1 MRPTLTMNYRDNAG
15 LVYEDIFYS
24 ANIGRSVVD
33 IQRISILNYGK
44 DKTVRMRVR
53 AHIDPYYS
61 DQCWVKVDMFY
72 FAQGWKELFSDI
84 PNKSSYE
91 VCNIR
96 LSSQKDDIKELFD
109 ADCDRLFVM
118 MIDII
123 SG

>member
-1 MRPTLTMNYRDNAG
+1 MRPTITMNYRDNAG
-15 LVYEDIFYS
+15 LMYEDIFYS
-24 ANIGRSVVD
+24 TNTGRSAVD

-44 DKTVRMRVR
+44 DKSVRIRVR

-61 DQCWVKVDMFY
+61 DQSSIKVEMYY
-72 FAQGWKELFSDI
+72 FAQGWKEIFSDT
-84 PNKSSYE
+84 PNKGSYE
-91 VCNIR
+91 VCSIR
-96 LSSQKDDIKELFD
+96 MSSQKDDIKELFD

>member
-1 MRPTLTMNYRDNAG
+1 MNYRDNAD
-15 LVYEDIFYS
+15 LTYEDIFYS

-44 DKTVRMRVR
+44 DKTARMRVR
-53 AHIDPYYS
+53 ARIEPYYG
-61 DQCWVKVDMFY
+61 DQSSIKVEMYY
-72 FAQGWKELFSDI
+72 FAQGWKEIFSDI
-84 PNKSSYE
+84 PNKGRYE
-91 VCNIR
+91 VCDIR

>member
-1 MRPTLTMNYRDNAG
+1 MRPTLTMNHRDNAG
-15 LVYEDIFYS
+15 LAYEDIFYS

-44 DKTVRMRVR
+44 DKTARMRVR
-53 AHIDPYYS
+53 ARIEPYYG
-61 DQCWVKVDMFY
+61 DQSSIKVEMYY
-72 FAQGWKELFSDI
+72 FAQGWKEIFSDT
-84 PNKSSYE
+84 PNKGRYE
-91 VCNIR
+91 VCDIR

-109 ADCDRLFVM
+109 ADCDRLFSM